1 MSLQDTQGMWGH
13 VLVSSPPLSKK
24 FQMNL
29 IIVVVGVGVSLLTIK
44 QTVSTGHNYAD
55 FLNFTQGVDLG
66 GIKKCLNGL

>member
-1 MSLQDTQGMWGH
+1 
-13 VLVSSPPLSKK
+13 
-24 FQMNL
+24 MNL

-66 GIKKCLNGL
+66 GIKKCLNGLWYGTYETLHRSNSIAWWSQI